1 MVIVDDQPEV
11 TVEEERF
18 TFDTDNGFQEVR
30 SKKNVKESRQKGVV
44 EEQKGSR
51 APREQKDRERG
62 ERDRERKGKSAGSGT
77 APPAVVPLVPGT
89 GVTGTPLGLMAPG
102 PAAVKV
108 PFERPRQNKL
118 PPRFA
123 KQRENN
129 RLQKA
134 AQQQQQQHVAVH
146 NDVSEMN
153 KINQSV
159 SLFPMK
165 GEQRIGIYVNCI
177 SVWGS
182 SVVSLHTG
190 LHYQCSNI

>member
-62 ERDRERKGKSAGSGT
+62 ERDRERKGKLAGSGT
-77 APPAVVPLVPGT
+77 APPAVVPLAPGT
-89 GVTGTPLGLMAPG
+89 GVTGTTLGLMAPG
-102 PAAVKV
+102 PASVKV

-134 AQQQQQQHVAVH
+134 AQQQQQQHVTVH

-165 GEQRIGIYVNCI
+165 GEQPIGIYVDCI
-177 SVWGS
+177 AVWGS
-182 SVVSLHTG
+182 SVVSFHTG
-190 LHYQCSNI
+190 PHCQCSNI